1 MVYREVLL
9 PVTIK
14 LFINELINDEYYT
27 YTYVYMKTVYINKN
41 GSFATYIKKK
51 QSRFARSSTDV
62 LIKFNKAETLKT
74 DLFGKQNFFA

>member
-1 MVYREVLL
+1 MYGDGTTNRPTEEMVVYREVLL

-41 GSFATYIKKK
+41 GSFATYIKKFIAI
-51 QSRFARSSTDV
+51 S
-62 LIKFNKAETLKT
+62 
-74 DLFGKQNFFA
+74 